1 VRFEVPT
8 GVSIEVM
15 RFSRMRPCVI
25 WEMGTSVLEKCT
37 ASTFNVD
44 DFSAFKME
52 AADSFEILITSNQNT
67 QHHILED

>member
-8 GVSIEVM
+8 AVSIEVIW
-15 RFSRMRPCVI
+15 FSRMRLCI
-25 WEMGTSVLEKCT
+25 VLGKCT

-52 AADSFEILITSNQNT
+52 AADSFEMLITSNQNT